1 MNNLVYGKRETR
13 GLFPVELQ
21 AGKHNYRVDPW
32 SGRFPIHSS
41 CKSCRF
47 ERVFKPSFSTVARS
61 FRSFSEGREREKEDG
76 SVNGPSEAI
85 SCAPAPLLI
94 TSPRVSREGWRGKF
108 TFSCSRISARAVSL
122 GQWGRQFR
130 QENLPR
136 PCFPLR
142 FSWGQRE
149 REKKRKEW
157 LLLVRSSRSVHF
169 ERLEETD

>member
-61 FRSFSEGREREKEDG
+61 FRSFSEGREREDG

-94 TSPRVSREGWRGKF
+94 TSPRVSREDWRGKF